1 MRRMPPFTLRQKLIA
16 ASVLCI
22 ILPAVMTFTVSSAST
37 KGIVI
42 DQAIKNENK
51 TMEVINQYISNL
63 LRNMIYISNYIQ
75 FDADLTQL
83 LKLTAEGELDQSEEV
98 FAQSKVT
105 DKLVN
110 LTYHSERTF
119 VTILTPNRKYYT
131 NYRLNEF
138 NPTIFFDEP
147 WFEDL
152 DQMKTF
158 DIYWIG
164 AHSTYLEN
172 ERKNNPQM
180 LTIARSLKTPAGF
193 HYANVIV
200 SIYENQINSMFQNE
214 DLLKETMLVDGDG
227 HIISHRNPELIGT
240 MFPYSSMLALQNLK
254 QDDPPII
261 GIEGNDYLLLE
272 HPLSIGDWRL
282 VNLISYKGV
291 TAKINTIYQWNITV
305 QIGLFCLFL
314 IILISLIR
322 QFTKPIVQLDKVAGE
337 VERGNLS
344 VRSHIRGHDEIGKL
358 GKSFDHMID
367 QVVLMIDR
375 ITMEQSLKRKAELEM
390 LQAQINPHF
399 LFNVLNSIRLRV
411 LMNGD
416 EDNANI
422 IASLSSLLRMTINR
436 NNEFILLHDEIKIV
450 KDYIDLLNFRHKEK
464 VDLVVDAASDSLLV
478 EVPRFFIQPLIENAY
493 IHGFHQ
499 RGGTIQIRSWLEEG
513 ELSVVVQDTGTGMSR
528 EQLARLQSS
537 LNEDQKPLDADKGT
551 GVGFGRELGKEL
563 GRGSPGETD
572 GQSGGESGDE
582 SRRETGGASSSGGR
596 NHLSGIGLSNIYS
609 RLKLIYGANCTMMV
623 DSELGKG
630 TSITFKIKQEG
641 G

>member
-1 MRRMPPFTLRQKLIA
+1 MRRMPPFSLRQKLIA

-42 DQAIKNENK
+42 DQAIKNETK
-51 TMEVINQYISNL
+51 TLEVINQYISNL

-75 FDADLTQL
+75 FDTDLTHL
-83 LKLTAEGELDQSEEV
+83 LKATAEGELDQSEEV
-98 FAQSKVT
+98 FAQAKVT
-105 DKLVN
+105 DKLIN

-164 AHSTYLEN
+164 AHATYLED

-180 LTIARSLKTPAGF
+180 LTIARSLKTPSGY

-200 SIYENQINSMFQNE
+200 SIYENQINSMFQND

-227 HIISHRNPELIGT
+227 HIISHRDHEQIGT
-240 MFPYSSMLALQNLK
+240 MFPYSAMLVKQDSME
-254 QDDPPII
+254 DDPPII
-261 GIEGNDYLLLE
+261 EIEGHDYLLLE

-282 VNLISYKGV
+282 VNLISYNGI
-291 TAKINTIYQWNITV
+291 TAKINTIYQLNITV

-314 IILISLIR
+314 MILISLIR
-322 QFTKPIVQLDKVAGE
+322 QFTKPILQLDKVAGE
-337 VERGNLS
+337 VEKGNLS

-450 KDYIDLLNFRHKEK
+450 KDYVELLNFRHKEK
-464 VDLVVDAASDSLLV
+464 VELVVDAASDSLLV

-493 IHGFHQ
+493 IHGFNQ
-499 RGGTIQIRSWLEEG
+499 RGGMIHIRSWLEEG
-513 ELSVVVQDTGTGMSR
+513 ELLLIIQDTGAGMTN
-528 EQLARLQSS
+528 EQLACLQAS
-537 LNEDQKPLDADKGT
+537 LVEEPKPPDA
-551 GVGFGRELGKEL
+551 E
-563 GRGSPGETD
+563 
-572 GQSGGESGDE
+572 
-582 SRRETGGASSSGGR
+582 RETGGVSSGTWGSGGR

-609 RLKLIYGANCTMMV
+609 RLKLIYGDKCTMTV
-623 DSELGKG
+623 DSELGHG
-630 TSITFKIKQEG
+630 TSITFKIRQTGAE
-641 G
+641 